1 MFIFYLVALIII
13 ISVQTDFI
21 TERSILG
28 TSIIFTSLYLDYAQ
42 SERIMGLITHTH
54 THKNRI
60 ESRVISLSRPF
71 TFKVHFNAIF

>member
-28 TSIIFTSLYLDYAQ
+28 TSIIFTSRQRSQKACIW
-42 SERIMGLITHTH
+42 IMH
-54 THKNRI
+54 NQN
-60 ESRVISLSRPF
+60 V
-71 TFKVHFNAIF
+71 